1 MDAIKGN
8 INSILNGYKQF
19 TIPVYQRT
27 YSWGIE
33 QCEKLWNDIIEMQK
47 NNRVGHFVGSIVNIA
62 EQNMPTGVQKYMII
76 DGQQRMTTLTLLLI
90 AIRDYGYKNEQDKS
104 INPDGINGMCIKN
117 EYAVGE
123 EKYKMLLT
131 QKDKEVLI
139 KLIDRAPIDG
149 VKSSKIID
157 NYNFFVKKIDSK
169 ELLPIQILEGIG
181 KLQIVNIT
189 LDRTQDDPQ
198 LIFESL
204 NSTGMDLSKS
214 DLIRNYILMGLNPDE
229 QESIYKN
236 YWYPME
242 ILFDYNK
249 QSWLMDKFFKH
260 FLTFKYGKIPVESKI
275 YEEFKNHYKDK
286 SYEAIVKLSDELYKC
301 AKYYTNIY
309 YANSGDK
316 ALDNIFRDIKS
327 LNMDVASPLLIKV
340 YYDYENNIISKN
352 EFMEILSLCENYV
365 FRRAIC
371 EIPTNS
377 LNKTFNVAVRSIKDN
392 DYVNSIKAFFVILDS
407 YKRMPLDDE
416 FVKEL
421 KNRDIYNMRIR
432 NYILSKFENFNNKS
446 HITIENFTVEHIM
459 PQNKNLSE
467 AWKKDLGENYREIQK
482 EYLHKIGNLTLTAY
496 NSEMSDRSF
505 QEKLNMTG
513 GFKESALR
521 LNSYVVKQTTWNK
534 NTIDERANE
543 LCELAKSIWQYPEL
557 SEEEKNKFL
566 SKNEDEIYSI
576 DSYEYINEDNIVL
589 YKALDKRILNISP
602 DVKREFK
609 KLYIAYKFES
619 NFVDIVPQKSKLRLT
634 VNMKYEDVIDPYGIC
649 IDVTN
654 KSTWGNGEIE
664 IYYDDINMLDN
675 IMDIIKQSYDK
686 QYLSVL

>member
-157 NYNFFVKKIDSK
+157 NYNFFMKKIDSK

-286 SYEAIVKLSDELYKC
+286 SYEAIVKLRMSY
-301 AKYYTNIY
+301 I
-309 YANSGDK
+309 
-316 ALDNIFRDIKS
+316 
-327 LNMDVASPLLIKV
+327 
-340 YYDYENNIISKN
+340 
-352 EFMEILSLCENYV
+352 
-365 FRRAIC
+365 
-371 EIPTNS
+371 
-377 LNKTFNVAVRSIKDN
+377 NV
-392 DYVNSIKAFFVILDS
+392 L
-407 YKRMPLDDE
+407 
-416 FVKEL
+416 
-421 KNRDIYNMRIR
+421 
-432 NYILSKFENFNNKS
+432 
-446 HITIENFTVEHIM
+446 
-459 PQNKNLSE
+459 
-467 AWKKDLGENYREIQK
+467 
-482 EYLHKIGNLTLTAY
+482 
-496 NSEMSDRSF
+496 
-505 QEKLNMTG
+505 
-513 GFKESALR
+513 
-521 LNSYVVKQTTWNK
+521 
-534 NTIDERANE
+534 NTIR
-543 LCELAKSIWQYPEL
+543 
-557 SEEEKNKFL
+557 
-566 SKNEDEIYSI
+566 IYI
-576 DSYEYINEDNIVL
+576 MQIV
-589 YKALDKRILNISP
+589 
-602 DVKREFK
+602 
-609 KLYIAYKFES
+609 
-619 NFVDIVPQKSKLRLT
+619 
-634 VNMKYEDVIDPYGIC
+634 GI
-649 IDVTN
+649 
-654 KSTWGNGEIE
+654 KH
-664 IYYDDINMLDN
+664 
-675 IMDIIKQSYDK
+675 
-686 QYLSVL
+686 

>member
-131 QKDKEVLI
+131 QNDKEVLI

-157 NYNFFVKKIDSK
+157 NYNFFMKKIDSK

>member
-8 INSILNGYKQF
+8 INQILNGYKQF
-19 TIPVYQRT
+19 MIPVYQRT

-33 QCEKLWNDIIEMQK
+33 QCEKLWNDIVEMQK
-47 NNRVGHFVGSIVNIA
+47 NNRVGHFVGSIVNVA
-62 EQNMPTGVQKYMII
+62 EQTMPTGVQKFMII

-90 AIRDYGYKNEQDKS
+90 AIRDYGYKNDKDTS
-104 INPDGINGMCIKN
+104 INPHSINGMCIIN
-117 EYAVGE
+117 EYANGE

-131 QKDKEVLI
+131 QKDKDVLI
-139 KLIDRAPIDG
+139 KLIDRAPIDEI
-149 VKSSKIID
+149 KNSKIID
-157 NYNFFVKKIDSK
+157 NYNFFMKKIESK
-169 ELLPIQILEGIG
+169 ELIPTQILEGIG

-260 FLTFKYGKIPVESKI
+260 FLTFKYGQIPVESKV
-275 YEEFKNHYKDK
+275 YEVFKKHYKDK
-286 SYEAIVKLSDELYKC
+286 SYESVLELSKELHKC

-316 ALDNIFRDIKS
+316 ALDNIFKDIKS
-327 LNMDVASPLLIKV
+327 LNMDVASPFLIKV
-340 YYDYENNIISKN
+340 YYDYESEIISKD
-352 EFMEILSLCENYV
+352 EFMEILSLCESYV
-365 FRRAIC
+365 FRRSIC
-371 EIPTNS
+371 KIPTNS
-377 LNKTFNVAVRSIKDN
+377 LNNTFNMAVRSIKEDS
-392 DYVNSIKAFFVILDS
+392 YVNSIKAFLIMLDS

-421 KNRDIYNMRIR
+421 KNRDIYNMRTR

-467 AWKKDLGENYREIQK
+467 DWKNDLGENYKEIQK
-482 EYLHKIGNLTLTAY
+482 EYLHKLGNLTLTAY
-496 NSEMSDRSF
+496 NSEMSDKSF

-534 NTIDERANE
+534 NKIEERANE
-543 LCELAKSIWQYPEL
+543 LCELAKSIWQYPGL
-557 SEEEKNKFL
+557 SETEKSKFL
-566 SKNEDEIYSI
+566 PKGGEETYSI
-576 DSYEYINEDNIVL
+576 DSYDYIHEGNLKL
-589 YKALDKRILNISP
+589 YNALDKRILNISP
-602 DVKREFK
+602 NVKREFK
-609 KLYIAYKFES
+609 KTYIAYKFES
-619 NFVDIVPQKSKLRLT
+619 NFVDIIPQKSKLRLSI
-634 VNMKYEDVIDPYGIC
+634 NMKYKDVIDPHGIC
-649 IDVTN
+649 IDVSN
-654 KSTWGNGEIE
+654 KTPWGNGDVEIF
-664 IYYDDINMLDN
+664 YDNINMLDN
-675 IMDIIKQSYDK
+675 IMDIIKQSYEK
-686 QYLSVL
+686 QLGEEI